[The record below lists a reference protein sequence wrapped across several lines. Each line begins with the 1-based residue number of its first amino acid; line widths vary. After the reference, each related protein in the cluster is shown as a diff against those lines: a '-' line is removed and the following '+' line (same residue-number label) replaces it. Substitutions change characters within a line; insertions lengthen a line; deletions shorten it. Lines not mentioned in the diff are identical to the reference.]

1 VKLDDDESLNHV
13 YVDDFGG
20 NKMKIKT
27 FNLIEDEDKQQ
38 LCKLILY

>member
-1 VKLDDDESLNHV
+1 LDENEIKNHV

-27 FNLIEDEDKQQ
+27 YNLIEDEDKQ
-38 LCKLILY
+38 